1 MLADVKKIPILRYL
15 LIVML
20 IVVLFGGAFYLYLH
34 YNKAEKLRTNFQKMV
49 AARENSTLI
58 DSCIVE
64 LYSADNNSRMFALTG
79 KQYYSKEFSRQIKN
93 VRGIIAKMNN
103 NDRDKAAL
111 AADGALKELISAK
124 TDNAHNYVRLMAL
137 SDSLMNS
144 ARTINAALKD
154 RDSKMLKQPV
164 IRRIKTR
171 VKIDTIKTATIAK
184 ITPPQ
189 QQQPEKKKKFFG
201 RLFSVFSKKKK
212 EEPAPVVEKKAPVL
226 VAKRTDTVITTMV
239 ATPKVA
245 QVYSKYYSSISDANT
260 KLRNNERQ
268 MLEINNRLISQIIG
282 SLKKYK
288 TAENQYIASSKK
300 EMNSNLATVMYEFR
314 KLTGAIFLLMTT
326 VVVIILYN
334 IWKIFQN
341 EEQMVVNTQL
351 AEKYALQKS
360 RFLAAMSHEIRTPL
374 NSIIGFSEQLTQSS
388 LTDTQEEQTNA
399 IRSSSKMLLEVVNE
413 ILDFSKYE
421 TGKMNFE
428 KSPFSP
434 YDAISEI
441 ATSMQ
446 VQASKKNIFL
456 KSNIDFDADVCLAG
470 DYFRL
475 KQVIMNLT
483 SNAIKFTPAGG
494 VTISAFLTDDKPGQ
508 KVLNIQVKDTGLGI
522 DKEHLPLIFEE
533 FSQVTSAQKT
543 ANYGGTGLGLAIC
556 KKIIELQGGSIKVT
570 SKPGTGSIFSFKL
583 PMDIAA
589 KEECIKEESSP
600 IIKLDPREV
609 VEGKHVLIA
618 EDNKFNV
625 LLVSTILK
633 KWGVTFDVAG
643 NGREALQLFEDNR
656 YHALLTDIEM
666 PEMGGIELTQLIRA
680 NINPRKAAIPILAL
694 TANVLKEDRDRYL
707 SVGMT
712 GVVLK
717 PFTEQNLIDN
727 VAGALEGIEV
737 MSN

>member
-1 MLADVKKIPILRYL
+1 MLANVKKIPILRYL

-93 VRGIIAKMNN
+93 VRGIITKMNS
-103 NDRDKAAL
+103 NDKSPVNASTDE
-111 AADGALKELISAK
+111 ALKELISAK
-124 TDNAHNYVRLMAL
+124 ADNAHNYVRLMAL

-144 ARTINAALKD
+144 ASKINAALKD
-154 RDSKMLKQPV
+154 RDNKIIKQPV

-171 VKIDTIKTATIAK
+171 IKVDTIKPIAIAK
-184 ITPPQ
+184 VAPA
-189 QQQPEKKKKFFG
+189 PEKKKKFFG
-201 RLFSVFSKKKK
+201 RVFSIFSKKKK
-212 EEPAPVVEKKAPVL
+212 EPEVIQKKPAPIL
-226 VAKRTDTVITTMV
+226 IAKRTDTVITTMV

-245 QVYSKYYSSISDANT
+245 QAYNKYYSSISDANN
-260 KLRNNERQ
+260 KLRSNERE

-288 TAENQYIASSKK
+288 TAENQYITSSKK

-341 EEQMVVNTQL
+341 EEQMVVYTEM

-374 NSIIGFSEQLTQSS
+374 NSIIGFSEQLTQSD
-388 LTDTQEEQTNA
+388 LTDTQEEQSNA

-413 ILDFSKYE
+413 VLDFSKYE

-428 KSPFSP
+428 HSPFNP
-434 YDAISEI
+434 YDAIAEI
-441 ATSMQ
+441 AASMQ
-446 VQASKKNIFL
+446 VQAGKKNIYL
-456 KSNIDFDADVCLAG
+456 KQHIDFDKDVCLAG

-483 SNAIKFTPAGG
+483 SNAIKFTPTGG

-508 KVLNIQVKDTGLGI
+508 RVLNVQVKDTGMGI
-522 DKEHLPLIFEE
+522 DKEHLALIFEE
-533 FSQVTSAQKT
+533 FSQVTSAQKA

-570 SKPGTGSIFSFKL
+570 SKVGTGSIFSFKL
-583 PMDIAA
+583 PLDIAVKDDCV
-589 KEECIKEESSP
+589 KEATP
-600 IIKLDPREV
+600 LMQLDPREV
-609 VEGKHVLIA
+609 VTCKHVLIA

-633 KWGVTFDVAG
+633 KWGITFDVAA

-656 YHALLTDIEM
+656 YNAVLTDIEM
-666 PEMGGIELTQLIRA
+666 PEMGGIELTQLIRS
-680 NINPRKAAIPILAL
+680 NINPRLAAIPILAL

-727 VAGALEGIEV
+727 VAGALAGSEV
-737 MSN
+737 LSN